1 MLIIY
6 SLKSGKEMNV
16 ALETMLSKFNI
27 FCMFLSQRGNIR
39 ELPATLGQSS
49 LRTASRSFNHANISP
64 ALPPPANLSALSVR
78 PYKPAHSLRLEPAS
92 RTCRAHSPATSP
104 PQKLLMG

>member
-78 PYKPAHSLRLEPAS
+78 PYKPAH
-92 RTCRAHSPATSP
+92 RA
-104 PQKLLMG
+104 